1 MAIFAPK
8 RYLNRRLMSI
18 VIKNQVEASEKSA
31 DELDREL
38 TIAHG
43 RALVARDVE
52 ALMRLVVDLSEAM
65 NAFVERMQEEAGQ
78 GKGFDESEARSLFDL
93 YVRVERIAMRA
104 AEFGRRIESWG
115 IPIEGKEKFRESW
128 RRLKAIT
135 CFSADRVAE
144 SLAQIRSG
152 QSKPLG
158 EFADEISRDP
168 QR

>member
-1 MAIFAPK
+1 
-8 RYLNRRLMSI
+8 MSI
-18 VIKNQVEASEKSA
+18 VIKNQVEASERSA

-43 RALVARDVE
+43 RALLARDVE
-52 ALMRLVVDLSEAM
+52 ALMRLVVDLLGAL
-65 NAFVERMQEEAGQ
+65 NACVERMQEEAAQ
-78 GKGFDESEARSLFDL
+78 GNGFDESEARAIFDF

-104 AEFGRRIESWG
+104 AEFGRKVESWG
-115 IPIEGKEKFRESW
+115 IAIEGKEKFRESW

-135 CFSADRVAE
+135 CFSPDRVAE
-144 SLAQIRSG
+144 SLAQIRRG